1 MCEKERVREWET
13 LQFLLL
19 IGFHFWQGS
28 RRKKNWSASEWEREE
43 FYWGTSKRLIRK
55 RAKKKTWPF
64 FLVGTRW
71 PKKLLQTWL
80 LLKHAHFKAIWFT
93 CTNILNFPWGLK
105 TFLLIQLSVFP
116 DQIFLELYKFYR
128 ITLRLFYNSELNE
141 HIQC

>member
-55 RAKKKTWPF
+55 RAKKDLAIF
-64 FLVGTRW
+64 FGWHEMT
-71 PKKLLQTWL
+71 KKLLQTWR